1 VKTKTAI
8 EKVVKTLKSS
18 SYAKD
23 NIEGKFIIR
32 GDSIEFIIGNET
44 YLFDE
49 EGDLLLTITPRE
61 S

>member
-1 VKTKTAI
+1 MKTKTAI
-8 EKVVKTLKSS
+8 EKIVKTLKSS

-32 GDSIEFIIGNET
+32 GDSIEFIIGNGT

>member
-1 VKTKTAI
+1 MKTKTAI
-8 EKVVKTLKSS
+8 EKIVKTLKSS

-32 GDSIEFIIGNET
+32 GDSIEFIIGNGT
-44 YLFDE
+44 YIFDE